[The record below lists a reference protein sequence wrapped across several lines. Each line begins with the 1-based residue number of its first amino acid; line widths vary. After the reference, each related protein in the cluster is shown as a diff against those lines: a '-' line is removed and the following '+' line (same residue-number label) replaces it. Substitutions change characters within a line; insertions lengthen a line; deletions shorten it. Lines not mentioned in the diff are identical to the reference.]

1 MAGIAGWVKENILD
15 PIAKALKDGW
25 DGAVGV
31 FSITVDL
38 VKKGWTTVTGWL
50 GTAAETVI
58 SVGVSLAK
66 KVGSWA
72 SEAWD
77 AIKEGGKTIT
87 HNVQTALKKAST
99 WVSEAWEALT
109 TDPSIVT
116 KTIQA
121 AVKKAS
127 NWVADAW
134 DALKTDPAIVTK
146 TIQAAVKKT
155 LTQAVKKGTWVN
167 DAWTAVKTKAA
178 TVFRTLSQ
186 TVKKNTWVADA
197 WTAAKKLGGTVSR
210 TLKQAVTKGSWTDKA
225 WTAAQKAAGT
235 VKRYLEISV
244 SWSGN
249 MLSKAWK
256 VIAGST
262 GGIVSTAGL
271 RILPQFARGGII
283 RKGARGWLNSIP
295 QFAGGG
301 SIHGSLFLAGEA
313 GPEIIGHVGGRTEI
327 LNKSQLASTM
337 FQAVVAG
344 MTSVA
349 NILVT
354 NLGDSMIA
362 CANGIIKA
370 IAVTAGMPTDIDY
383 QGFDTSLFER
393 LDKVAD
399 TIAFRM
405 PGVSSGAILP
415 YSVQAA
421 QARDMQDI
429 MSDSN
434 EELATMLARA
444 MASTAV
450 GIINAIREN
459 KNVTV
464 NVDRAALADSM
475 IDEINMRTT
484 MYNRSP
490 LKGY

>member
-1 MAGIAGWVKENILD
+1 
-15 PIAKALKDGW
+15 
-25 DGAVGV
+25 
-31 FSITVDL
+31 
-38 VKKGWTTVTGWL
+38 
-50 GTAAETVI
+50 
-58 SVGVSLAK
+58 
-66 KVGSWA
+66 
-72 SEAWD
+72 
-77 AIKEGGKTIT
+77 
-87 HNVQTALKKAST
+87 
-99 WVSEAWEALT
+99 
-109 TDPSIVT
+109 
-116 KTIQA
+116 
-121 AVKKAS
+121 
-127 NWVADAW
+127 
-134 DALKTDPAIVTK
+134 
-146 TIQAAVKKT
+146 
-155 LTQAVKKGTWVN
+155 
-167 DAWTAVKTKAA
+167 
-178 TVFRTLSQ
+178 
-186 TVKKNTWVADA
+186 
-197 WTAAKKLGGTVSR
+197 
-210 TLKQAVTKGSWTDKA
+210 
-225 WTAAQKAAGT
+225 
-235 VKRYLEISV
+235 
-244 SWSGN
+244 

-354 NLGDSMIA
+354 NLGESMIA